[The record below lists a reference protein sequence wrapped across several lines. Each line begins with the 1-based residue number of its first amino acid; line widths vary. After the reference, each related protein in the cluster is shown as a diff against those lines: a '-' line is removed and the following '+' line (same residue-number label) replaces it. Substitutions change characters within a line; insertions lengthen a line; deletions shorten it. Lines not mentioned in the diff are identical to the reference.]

1 MQEFLKMFDILSRK
15 KLNIKQ
21 RPLIVME
28 CSVIDDSYMGLGY
41 SEEALHVMKELKQKC
56 FKYNGNFSLLWHNS
70 HFKTE
75 DDKKMFEEIVNA

>member
-1 MQEFLKMFDILSRK
+1 MFDILNRK
-15 KLNIKQ
+15 KLFIKQ

-41 SEEALHVMKELKQKC
+41 SEEAQETMKELKQKC

-70 HFKTE
+70 HFKNIE
-75 DDKKMFEEIVNA
+75 DRKMFEEIVNA

>member
-1 MQEFLKMFDILSRK
+1 MRVFIEMFNFDS
-15 KLNIKQ
+15 IKHHY
-21 RPLIVME
+21 LIAME

-41 SEEALHVMKELKQKC
+41 SKEALQVIKDLKQKC